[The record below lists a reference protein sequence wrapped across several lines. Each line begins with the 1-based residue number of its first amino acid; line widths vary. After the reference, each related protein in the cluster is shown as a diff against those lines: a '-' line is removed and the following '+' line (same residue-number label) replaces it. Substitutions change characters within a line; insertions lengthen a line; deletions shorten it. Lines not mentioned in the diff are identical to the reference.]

1 MGEKLKINGV
11 PDGFA
16 DLGLLV
22 SDWWQEHDGRPLPG
36 EAGGITVF
44 TIDFWDGCRFFDYTQ
59 GSVFGRLSEL
69 MGGPLDRG
77 SDGFVREHGQRMA
90 YLVQCVASELERS
103 RARELRD
110 ELVSQAPV
118 GVYWADGATV
128 TTSRCWLRE
137 GETDAQVM
145 SFGEWMK
152 TRENEAGGR
161 FLSRNFHKG
170 SIAHLHGV
178 MRLYVNYFQPSFK
191 LLEKTRHE
199 STVIKRYSPPAVPC
213 DRVMR
218 HEAVTAESKAALSE
232 RRATLDPVALLHAI
246 REAQPA
252 LAALVSPEL
261 RPTPRGESLERF
273 LARLP
278 DRWRVEQEHAEGK
291 PRVRTPHTRRTRPDP
306 FEGV

>member
-1 MGEKLKINGV
+1 MKEK
-11 PDGFA
+11 PDITELLPSPA
-16 DLGLLV
+16 DQIRV
-22 SDWWQEHDGRPLPG
+22 ARDWWYHDGGRLLPG
-36 EAGGITVF
+36 EERGHTVF
-44 TIDFWDGCRFFDYTQ
+44 VVDFYDGCKYVGYTR

-90 YLVQCVASELERS
+90 YLVYCVTSGMERS
-103 RARELRD
+103 CARQLRD

-137 GETDAQVM
+137 GETEAEVM
-145 SFGEWMK
+145 SFGEWVK

-246 REAQPA
+246 KEAQSA

-261 RPTPRGESLERF
+261 RPTPWGESLERF